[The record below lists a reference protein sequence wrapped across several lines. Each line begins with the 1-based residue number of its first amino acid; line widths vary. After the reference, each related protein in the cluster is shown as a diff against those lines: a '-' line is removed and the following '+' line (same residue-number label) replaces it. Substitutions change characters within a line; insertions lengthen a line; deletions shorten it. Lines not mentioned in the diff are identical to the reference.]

1 MTNGRLVPVLVV
13 FAVLVASCGSGGRPS
28 ARDDGTSTVVAGS
41 PSRLASAVRAFR
53 GKPVVV
59 NYWATWCEP
68 CKKEMPRIVAST
80 KRHGPA
86 VGFVGVNVEDDR
98 ASARA
103 FARRYRLP
111 FRSYAMSRA
120 DVQRTQNIL
129 GLPVTQ
135 FYRADGELGFVHQG
149 EISTAD
155 LEEKLDELLGLVR
168 SRNGS

>member
-1 MTNGRLVPVLVV
+1 ML
-13 FAVLVASCGSGGRPS
+13 FAVLVTGCSSGKEGPPASDTTGRI
-28 ARDDGTSTVVAGS
+28 VAGS
-41 PSRLASAVRAFR
+41 ASRLASAIRSFR

-68 CKKEMPRIVAST
+68 CKKEMPRLVAAS
-80 KRHGPA
+80 KRRGSA
-86 VGFVGVNVEDDR
+86 VGFVGVNVEDDLE
-98 ASARA
+98 SGRA

-111 FRSYAMSRA
+111 FRSYTMSRA

-149 EISTAD
+149 EISTSD
-155 LEEKLDELLGLVR
+155 LEDKLDELLKLVG
-168 SRNGS
+168 SRNSS